1 MALDG
6 FDLARFL
13 QPIDGEDPAGT
24 DLRQDFA
31 PGSTYYRL
39 RDARAEARAAERAMD
54 ANPEEATVPPQWRTI
69 EDLAA
74 KALETQSK
82 DLEIAAW
89 YTEAL
94 LRHHGFAGLA
104 AGVGLMRGLVESFWD
119 GLHPRPDEDG
129 IATTVAAVAGLNGD
143 GGDGTLA
150 QPIRK
155 VPLFADMQG
164 NPIALWQIEQADALA
179 GLDAER
185 REARIAAGALT
196 VEAIERAAALQKP
209 AHWAALI
216 PAIRAALEA
225 WQALGA
231 ALDARAG
238 RDAPPTSAVRG
249 LLEQVLAAA
258 LRFAGPN
265 APAEGEAED
274 EAAAAET
281 EAGETSEAGATPGP
295 RPRGAARPGEIAT
308 REDALRLLEEVARWF
323 RRSEPHSPLSYTLE
337 EAVRRGRMT
346 LPDLL
351 QETLADETA
360 RNAFLTALGIRPPA
374 PPEE

>member
-1 MALDG
+1 
-6 FDLARFL
+6 
-13 QPIDGEDPAGT
+13 
-24 DLRQDFA
+24 
-31 PGSTYYRL
+31 
-39 RDARAEARAAERAMD
+39 
-54 ANPEEATVPPQWRTI
+54 
-69 EDLAA
+69 
-74 KALETQSK
+74 
-82 DLEIAAW
+82 
-89 YTEAL
+89 
-94 LRHHGFAGLA
+94 
-104 AGVGLMRGLVESFWD
+104 
-119 GLHPRPDEDG
+119 
-129 IATTVAAVAGLNGD
+129 
-143 GGDGTLA
+143 
-150 QPIRK
+150 
-155 VPLFADMQG
+155 
-164 NPIALWQIEQADALA
+164 
-179 GLDAER
+179 
-185 REARIAAGALT
+185 
-196 VEAIERAAALQKP
+196 
-209 AHWAALI
+209 
-216 PAIRAALEA
+216 
-225 WQALGA
+225 
-231 ALDARAG
+231 
-238 RDAPPTSAVRG
+238 
-249 LLEQVLAAA
+249 